1 MVPVAQG
8 ETSMLLAALHRVH
21 LTAQVAVG
29 AGIIRQPTTRPVRAG
44 LAARLGL
51 GASAQSRLFTVP
63 CWQSTSVRVAL
74 VPLPDIAE
82 ATGRRDTH
90 A

>member
-21 LTAQVAVG
+21 LTAQVAVEG
-29 AGIIRQPTTRPVRAG
+29 VVTTHQPMTHLVRVG

-51 GASAQSRLFTVP
+51 GASAHSRWSTVM
-63 CWQSTSVRVAL
+63 C
-74 VPLPDIAE
+74 
-82 ATGRRDTH
+82 
-90 A
+90 